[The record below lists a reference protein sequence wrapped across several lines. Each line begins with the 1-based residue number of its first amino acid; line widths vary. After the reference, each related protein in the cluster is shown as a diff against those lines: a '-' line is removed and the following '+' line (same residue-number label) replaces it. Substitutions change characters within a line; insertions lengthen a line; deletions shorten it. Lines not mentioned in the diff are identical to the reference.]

1 MSGGVKRYPADSSR
15 CREKLLGIQG
25 ATPTIQKGQLV
36 HTKSAVRNPLYNLSV
51 FKVGYAGAQIIPR
64 PIAQRIADGFAW
76 WSLRKV
82 PELRTVLRGNLSVA
96 TGKSGKELDALVNQ
110 NVRTFSRMLADYFLC
125 AGDRCCRARE
135 LVAEWRGLE
144 NIAEA
149 KERGKGTILIT
160 GHLGHWELG
169 GLLLA
174 LSGVKLTV
182 VTLPEP
188 TPELMHWR
196 EAARRRLGINT
207 IAVGPGNDFAFVEM
221 LRVLR
226 GNGCLAMLV
235 DRPYS
240 GSGLP
245 VQQFGHGTQF
255 STAAAMLAHHTGATV
270 LPAFVLR
277 RPDSRYTA
285 EAGVPI
291 PMDEGPLRET
301 MQGNVQRI
309 ADFFA
314 TLIRKYPDQGFNYVP
329 LFSAS

>member
-1 MSGGVKRYPADSSR
+1 MELDNSHYP
-15 CREKLLGIQG
+15 EG
-25 ATPTIQKGQLV
+25 PTYAYKFR
-36 HTKSAVRNPLYNLSV
+36 SVRNPLYNLSV
-51 FKVGYAGAQIIPR
+51 FKFGYASAQIIPR

-76 WSLRKV
+76 WTLRNV
-82 PELRTVLRGNLSVA
+82 PEVKSVLRGNLGVA
-96 TGKSGKELDALVNQ
+96 TGKKGAELEELVRE

-135 LVAEWRGLE
+135 LVAEWNGLHH
-144 NIAEA
+144 IDEA
-149 KERGKGTILIT
+149 QKRGKGTILIT

-188 TPELMHWR
+188 TPELMQWR
-196 EAARRRLGINT
+196 EAARRRLGIDT

-226 GNGCLAMLV
+226 SNGTLAMLV

-240 GSGLP
+240 GTGLP
-245 VQQFGHGTQF
+245 VEQFGQGTQF

-277 RPDSRYTA
+277 RPDTRYTA
-285 EAGVPI
+285 TAGAPI
-291 PMDEGPLRET
+291 PMDEGPLRDT
-301 MQGNVQRI
+301 MQANVQRI
-309 ADFFA
+309 ADLFA
-314 TLIRKYPDQGFNYVP
+314 SLIREHPEQWCNYVP

>member
-1 MSGGVKRYPADSSR
+1 M
-15 CREKLLGIQG
+15 
-25 ATPTIQKGQLV
+25 
-36 HTKSAVRNPLYNLSV
+36 RNPLYNLSV
-51 FKVGYAGAQIIPR
+51 FKFGYASAQILPR
-64 PIAQRIADGFAW
+64 PVAQRIADGLAW
-76 WSLRKV
+76 WSLRNV
-82 PELRTVLRGNLSVA
+82 PEIRKVLRGNLGVA
-96 TGKSGKELDALVNQ
+96 TGKTGSDLDELVNE
-110 NVRTFSRMLADYFLC
+110 NVRSFSRMLADYFLC

-144 NIAEA
+144 HIAQA
-149 KERGKGTILIT
+149 QERGKGTILIT

-174 LSGVKLTV
+174 LTGVKLTV

-196 EAARRRLGINT
+196 EAARRRLGIDT

-226 GNGCLAMLV
+226 SNGTLAMLV

-240 GSGLP
+240 GTGLP
-245 VQQFGHGTQF
+245 VRQFGHGTQF

-277 RPDSRYTA
+277 RPDTRYTA
-285 EAGVPI
+285 EAGSPI
-291 PMDEGPLRET
+291 VMDKGPLRET

-309 ADFFA
+309 ADFFES
-314 TLIRKYPDQGFNYVP
+314 LIRKYPEQWFNYVP

>member
-1 MSGGVKRYPADSSR
+1 M
-15 CREKLLGIQG
+15 
-25 ATPTIQKGQLV
+25 
-36 HTKSAVRNPLYNLSV
+36 RNPLYNLSV
-51 FKVGYAGAQIIPR
+51 FKFGYASAQIVPR

-76 WSLRKV
+76 WSLRNV
-82 PELRTVLRGNLSVA
+82 PELKGLLRENLAVA
-96 TGKSGKELDALVNQ
+96 TGKTGVDLDDLVRD

-135 LVAEWRGLE
+135 LVAEWQGLE
-144 NIAEA
+144 HISEA
-149 KERGKGTILIT
+149 QKRGKGTILIT

-174 LSGVKLTV
+174 LSGVPLTV

-188 TPELMHWR
+188 TPDLMTWR

-207 IAVGPGNDFAFVEM
+207 IAVGPGHDFAFVEM

-240 GSGLP
+240 GSGMP
-245 VQQFGHGTQF
+245 VQQFGQATQF

-277 RPDSRYTA
+277 RPDSRYKA
-285 EAGVPI
+285 VAGEPI

-301 MQGNVQRI
+301 LQANVQRI
-309 ADFFA
+309 ADLFA
-314 TLIRKYPDQGFNYVP
+314 SLIRQHPEQWFNYVP

>member
-1 MSGGVKRYPADSSR
+1 
-15 CREKLLGIQG
+15 
-25 ATPTIQKGQLV
+25 
-36 HTKSAVRNPLYNLSV
+36 VRNPLYNLSV
-51 FKVGYAGAQIIPR
+51 FKFGYASAQIIPR

-76 WSLRKV
+76 WTLRNV
-82 PELRTVLRGNLSVA
+82 PEVRSVLRGNLGVA
-96 TGKSGKELDALVNQ
+96 TGKTGEELEELVRE

-125 AGDRCCRARE
+125 AGDRCCRAKE
-135 LVAEWRGLE
+135 LVAEWNGLHHLD
-144 NIAEA
+144 EA
-149 KERGKGTILIT
+149 QKRGKGTILIT

-188 TPELMHWR
+188 TPELMQWR
-196 EAARRRLGINT
+196 EAARRRLGIET

-226 GNGCLAMLV
+226 NNGTLAMLV

-240 GSGLP
+240 GTGLP
-245 VQQFGHGTQF
+245 VEQFGHGTQF

-277 RPDSRYTA
+277 RPDTRYVA
-285 EAGVPI
+285 SAGAPV
-291 PMDEGPLRET
+291 PMDEGPLRDT
-301 MQGNVQRI
+301 LQANVQRI
-309 ADFFA
+309 ADLFA
-314 TLIRKYPDQGFNYVP
+314 SLIRQHPEQWCNYVP